1 MYTSYLLC
9 MQYGGQQRKRIKK
22 AYIHKYEYNNEWI
35 MKENIGQYKL
45 KPQTGVL
52 HPMTLGH
59 ENYKYDLKY
68 KVIEKRE
75 IEKVER

>member
-1 MYTSYLLC
+1 
-9 MQYGGQQRKRIKK
+9 
-22 AYIHKYEYNNEWI
+22 

-52 HPMTLGH
+52 HPMTLEH